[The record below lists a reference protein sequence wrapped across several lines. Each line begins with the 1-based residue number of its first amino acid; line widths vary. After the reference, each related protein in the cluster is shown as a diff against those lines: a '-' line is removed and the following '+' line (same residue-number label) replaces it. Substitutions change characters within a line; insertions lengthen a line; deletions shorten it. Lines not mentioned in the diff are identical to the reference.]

1 MFNRVIDYFDH
12 LYSPT
17 ALAENR
23 QPPMGLRPFVSYFI
37 AQFRAA
43 FAIRIVLV
51 AIGSVADALMPVF
64 VGLVVGMLATTNPG
78 DIFTLHSQTFLWM
91 IFVVVLVRPLTF
103 LLDTLIR
110 NRVELPV
117 YVAEDP
123 LTAVVRGTGKV
134 LENLEHY
141 ERVLQ

>member
-1 MFNRVIDYFDH
+1 
-12 LYSPT
+12 
-17 ALAENR
+17 
-23 QPPMGLRPFVSYFI
+23 
-37 AQFRAA
+37 
-43 FAIRIVLV
+43 
-51 AIGSVADALMPVF
+51 
-64 VGLVVGMLATTNPG
+64 MLKG
-78 DIFTLHSQTFLWM
+78 
-91 IFVVVLVRPLTF
+91 
-103 LLDTLIR
+103 LDTLIR